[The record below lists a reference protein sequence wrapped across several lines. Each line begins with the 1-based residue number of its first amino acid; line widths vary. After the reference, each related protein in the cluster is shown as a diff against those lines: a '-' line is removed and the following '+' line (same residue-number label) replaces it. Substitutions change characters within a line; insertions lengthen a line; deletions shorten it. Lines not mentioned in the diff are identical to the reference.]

1 MFSTQTQKTIFY
13 TGSYNGYTSN
23 INTIIGSS
31 MGGICSGGGGGGGG
45 GYGGGSGGG
54 GGGGSGNPGDYT
66 LLNFYTQLSVI
77 VNTLN
82 DLLTNYSVG
91 DIDYVITNFNKT
103 TFYNLTM
110 KLAKIKQNPSLYPE
124 FENMRTSVEKT
135 LQGLYKSIYVYLD
148 LESTQRELVACKE
161 KESILYDVEKLKQYI
176 GSLSGSI
183 SLFPDIEVTSIG
195 ATLKPEV
202 AEYIKLFGVPQNGI
216 FETDKMA
223 VALKNIGYDDDC
235 I

>member
-1 MFSTQTQKTIFY
+1 MFSSQTQKTIFY
-13 TGSYNGYTSN
+13 NGSYNGYTSN

-31 MGGICSGGGGGGGG
+31 MGGVCGGSGGGGYSGGGGGGGG
-45 GYGGGSGGG
+45 GSI
-54 GGGGSGNPGDYT
+54 GDYN
-66 LLNFYTQLSVI
+66 LLNFYSQLSVI

-91 DIDYVITNFNKT
+91 DIEYVIKNFNKT

-110 KLAKIKQNPSLYPE
+110 KLAKIKQNPSIYPE
-124 FENMRTSVEKT
+124 FENIRTFVEKT

-148 LESTQRELVACKE
+148 LESTQRQLVASKE
-161 KESILYDVEKLKQYI
+161 KESILYDVNKLKEYI
-176 GSLSGSI
+176 ASLSGSI

-223 VALKNIGYDDDC
+223 IALKNIGYADDD
-235 I
+235 

>member
-45 GYGGGSGGG
+45 GGGSGGG
-54 GGGGSGNPGDYT
+54 GNVGDYT

-77 VNTLN
+77 VSTLN
-82 DLLTNYSVG
+82 DLLANYSVG
-91 DIDYVITNFNKT
+91 DIEYVIRNFNKT

-148 LESTQRELVACKE
+148 LESTQRQLAACKE
-161 KESILYDVEKLKQYI
+161 KESILYDVEKLKQHI
-176 GSLSGSI
+176 SSLCGSI

-202 AEYIKLFGVPQNGI
+202 AEYIKLFGLPQNGI

-223 VALKNIGYDDDC
+223 IALKNIGYDHDC

>member
-1 MFSTQTQKTIFY
+1 MFSSQTQKTIFY
-13 TGSYNGYTSN
+13 NGSYNGYTSN

-31 MGGICSGGGGGGGG
+31 MGGVCGGS
-45 GYGGGSGGG
+45 GGGSGGG
-54 GGGGSGNPGDYT
+54 GYSGGGGSIGDYN
-66 LLNFYTQLSVI
+66 LLNFYSQLSVI

-91 DIDYVITNFNKT
+91 DIEYVIKNFNKT

-110 KLAKIKQNPSLYPE
+110 KLAKIKQNPSIYPE
-124 FENMRTSVEKT
+124 FENIRTFVEKT

-148 LESTQRELVACKE
+148 LESTQRQLVASKE
-161 KESILYDVEKLKQYI
+161 KESILYDVNKLKEYI
-176 GSLSGSI
+176 ASLSGSI

-223 VALKNIGYDDDC
+223 IALKNIGYADDD
-235 I
+235 

>member
-13 TGSYNGYTSN
+13 NGSYNGYTSN

-31 MGGICSGGGGGGGG
+31 MGGIYSGGYCCGGGGGGGG
-45 GYGGGSGGG
+45 GNS
-54 GGGGSGNPGDYT
+54 GDYT

-91 DIDYVITNFNKT
+91 DIEYVIRNFNKT

-124 FENMRTSVEKT
+124 FENIRTSVEKT

-148 LESTQRELVACKE
+148 LESTQRQLVACKE
-161 KESILYDVEKLKQYI
+161 KESILYDVEKLKEYI
-176 GSLSGSI
+176 CSLSGSI

-195 ATLKPEV
+195 ATLKPEI
-202 AEYIKLFGVPQNGI
+202 AEYIKLFGVPPNGI

-223 VALKNIGYDDDC
+223 IALKNIGYDDDC
-235 I
+235 